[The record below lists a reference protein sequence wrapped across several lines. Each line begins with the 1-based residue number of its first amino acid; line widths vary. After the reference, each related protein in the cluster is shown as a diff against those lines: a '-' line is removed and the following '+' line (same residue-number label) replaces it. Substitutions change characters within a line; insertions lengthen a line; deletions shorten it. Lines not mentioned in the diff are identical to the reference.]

1 MVKSIGVLR
10 NAFLQCEELK
20 INSFLGHFPIHYAA
34 LLINRTVNNNYM
46 TLLMA
51 LHHTNDELL
60 DASRVTLIPGTL
72 PTFNLPKKSHPSSGK
87 QRFR

>member
-1 MVKSIGVLR
+1 
-10 NAFLQCEELK
+10 
-20 INSFLGHFPIHYAA
+20 
-34 LLINRTVNNNYM
+34 
-46 TLLMA
+46 MA